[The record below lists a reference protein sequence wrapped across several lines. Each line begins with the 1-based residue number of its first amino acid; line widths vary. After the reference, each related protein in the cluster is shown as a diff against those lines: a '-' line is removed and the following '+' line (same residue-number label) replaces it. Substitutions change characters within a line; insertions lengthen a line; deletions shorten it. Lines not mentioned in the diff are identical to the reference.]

1 MSARRTSRRV
11 LNSTVALAAAGA
23 VALSPVLPLAQ
34 EYQPASQDPV
44 AIRIGAAADYTRLE
58 FAGVVGARSRVTVDG
73 RRVVVRIGTTAAPD
87 VSRLKVDPP
96 AGVEAVETRAVQ
108 GGTELILTLAEG
120 AEARTG
126 TADGAVFL
134 NLYAPGRVPEPVD
147 DGTPAPVG
155 LPNVPVRVD
164 ASASVATLKFDW
176 PLAVGAAVFRRGDT
190 VWIVF
195 DAAAK
200 LDLASTADLG
210 PAGAARWAAGPD
222 YVALRVEAP
231 KTLAV
236 SASVEGGTWTVR
248 IGGDAGAVGGISVDR
263 DPSGEPAL
271 VFNMAGSGRAI
282 WLTDPVVGDRFA
294 AVTAVGPAKGFPQR
308 RRTVD
313 LHVLPSAQGL
323 AIETVADDLS
333 IAADG
338 DRVVVSRPRGLIL
351 SSPTAL
357 LEAAEAPADGAP
369 RKAPNPAL
377 ILEDWRAPDEGGFLA
392 RHRKLQADA
401 AEEGAAAVDDPRAPA
416 EKRLAYARFLV
427 GSGLG
432 YEAVG
437 ALNALVDVQPGMLGE
452 AEVRGLRAAA
462 RVSVGRLEEAQAD
475 LSGAAL
481 AADPSAKAWLGLIA
495 SRQGDWEEAR
505 RQFAAAAGVVDAF
518 PPEWRARFGCAHALA
533 AIELGDLEAARALI
547 AYALSQQVGAAEQ
560 LQIRL
565 VQARL
570 FEKSGELDKAAA
582 VFAAVGKAPSD
593 AVAVPARLGVVRI
606 GLARGTM
613 TPKAAAAE
621 LETLR
626 WRWRGDATELEVIR
640 TLGQLYLSQ
649 GLYREALTALR
660 AAGPRM
666 ATMPGGIELQADVQ
680 AAFRMLFLEGG
691 ADGLQPIQALG
702 LFYDFRELTPIGA
715 DGDEMVRRLARR
727 LIDVDLLDQAAELL
741 KYQVDQRLDGVAR
754 AVVATDLAT
763 VYLMDRQPEAALQ
776 AIWSSRTTL
785 LPSEL
790 NAERRAL
797 EARALMDLG
806 RFDHAVEVLG
816 DDASPAALEVRA
828 EVLWKQ
834 ENWAGA
840 GVLYERLLGD
850 RHLDA
855 TTPLSAADETRLIRA
870 GVGYSLGKDDAGLS
884 RLAQR
889 YAPLVEKARNPDALR
904 IALYDPLTL
913 SSPSGLAAAIQSS
926 NTFTGWVESA
936 RTRFRAQTPA
946 VAPVQTQTGGATPAA
961 PPARPAPAG
970 A

>member
-34 EYQPASQDPV
+34 EYQPASMDPV
-44 AIRIGAAADYTRLE
+44 AIRIGAAEDYTRVE

-96 AGVEAVETRAVQ
+96 SGVESVETRAVQ

-126 TADGAVFL
+126 MADGAVFL
-134 NLYAPGRVPEPVD
+134 NLYAPGRAPERAAGETQADAAVP
-147 DGTPAPVG
+147 TVG
-155 LPNVPVRVD
+155 VRTE
-164 ASASVATLKFDW
+164 ATATALTLRFDW
-176 PLAVGAAVFRRGDT
+176 PRSVGAAVFRRGDA
-190 VWIVF
+190 VWVVF
-195 DAAAK
+195 DGAAK
-200 LDLASTADLG
+200 LDLADAADLG
-210 PAGAARWAAGPD
+210 PAKGARWAAGPD
-222 YVALRVEAP
+222 YVALRLEAP
-231 KTLAV
+231 KALTV
-236 SASVEGGTWTVR
+236 SASADGGAWTVR
-248 IGGDAGAVGGISVDR
+248 IGGGATPAGGVRVDR

-271 VFNMAGSGRAI
+271 AFNMAGSGRAI

-313 LHVLPSAQGL
+313 LHVLPTAQGL
-323 AIETVADDLS
+323 AIETLADDLS
-333 IAADG
+333 IVADG
-338 DRVVVSRPRGLIL
+338 DLVVVSRPRGLIL
-351 SSPTAL
+351 SSPAAL
-357 LEAAEAPADGAP
+357 LEAADAPADEAP

-377 ILEDWRAPDEGGFLA
+377 ILENWKASDDGGFLA
-392 RHRKLQADA
+392 RHRKLQAEA
-401 AEEGAAAVDDPRAPA
+401 AEEGADAAADPRAPA
-416 EKRLAYARFLV
+416 KKRLAYARFLV

-432 YEAVG
+432 YEALGV
-437 ALNALVDVQPGMLGE
+437 LNALVETQPGMLGE
-452 AEVRGLRAAA
+452 PEVRGLRAAA
-462 RVSVGRLEEAQAD
+462 RVSVGRLDEAQAD
-475 LSGAAL
+475 LSGAAISG
-481 AADPSAKAWLGLIA
+481 DPSAKAWLGLIA
-495 SRQGDWEEAR
+495 SRRGDWEEAR

-533 AIELGDLEAARALI
+533 AIELGDLEAARALL
-547 AYALSQQVGAAEQ
+547 AYALSQPIGAAEQ

-570 FEKSGELDKAAA
+570 FERTGELDKASA
-582 VFAAVGKAPSD
+582 VFAAVGKAPLD

-606 GLARGTM
+606 GLARGVM
-613 TPKAAAAE
+613 PAKDAAAE

-640 TLGQLYLSQ
+640 TLGRLYLSQ

-727 LIDVDLLDQAAELL
+727 LVDVDLLDQAAELL

-785 LPSEL
+785 LPSAL

-806 RFDHAVEVLG
+806 RFDHALEVLG

-834 ENWAGA
+834 ETWAGA
-840 GVLYERLLGD
+840 GALYERLLGD

-855 TTPLSAADETRLIRA
+855 ATPLSAADETRLIRA

-889 YAPLVEKARNPDALR
+889 YAPFVEKARSPDALR

-926 NTFTGWVESA
+926 NTFTGWVEGA
-936 RTRFRAQTPA
+936 RARFREQTPA
-946 VAPVQTQTGGATPAA
+946 AQTKTGGATPAA

>member
-34 EYQPASQDPV
+34 EYQPTSMDPV
-44 AIRIGAAADYTRLE
+44 AIRIGAAEDYTRVE

-96 AGVEAVETRAVQ
+96 SGVESVETRAVQ

-126 TADGAVFL
+126 MADGAVFL
-134 NLYAPGRVPEPVD
+134 NLYAPGRAPERAAGETQADAAVP
-147 DGTPAPVG
+147 TVG
-155 LPNVPVRVD
+155 VRTE
-164 ASASVATLKFDW
+164 ATATALTLRFDW
-176 PLAVGAAVFRRGDT
+176 PRSVGAAVFRRGDA
-190 VWIVF
+190 VWVVF
-195 DAAAK
+195 DGAAK
-200 LDLASTADLG
+200 LDLADAADLG
-210 PAGAARWAAGPD
+210 PAKGARWAAGPD
-222 YVALRVEAP
+222 YVALRLEAP
-231 KTLAV
+231 KALTV
-236 SASVEGGTWTVR
+236 SASADGGAWTVR
-248 IGGDAGAVGGISVDR
+248 IGGEATPAGGVRVDR

-271 VFNMAGSGRAI
+271 AFNMAGSGRAI

-313 LHVLPSAQGL
+313 LHVLPTAQGL
-323 AIETVADDLS
+323 AIETLADDLS
-333 IAADG
+333 IVADG
-338 DRVVVSRPRGLIL
+338 DLVVVSRPRGLIL
-351 SSPTAL
+351 SSPAAL
-357 LEAAEAPADGAP
+357 LEAADAPADEAP

-377 ILEDWRAPDEGGFLA
+377 ILENWKASDDGGFLA
-392 RHRKLQADA
+392 RHRKLQAEA
-401 AEEGAAAVDDPRAPA
+401 AEEGAAAAADPRAPA

-432 YEAVG
+432 YEALGV
-437 ALNALVDVQPGMLGE
+437 LNALVETQPGMLGE
-452 AEVRGLRAAA
+452 PEVRGLRAAA
-462 RVSVGRLEEAQAD
+462 RVSVGRLDEAQAD
-475 LSGAAL
+475 LSGAAISG
-481 AADPSAKAWLGLIA
+481 APSAKAWLGLIA
-495 SRQGDWEEAR
+495 SRRGDWEEAR

-533 AIELGDLEAARALI
+533 AIELGDLEAARALL
-547 AYALSQQVGAAEQ
+547 AYALSQPIGAAEQ

-570 FEKSGELDKAAA
+570 FERTGELDKASA
-582 VFAAVGKAPSD
+582 VFAAVGKAPLD

-606 GLARGTM
+606 GLARGVM
-613 TPKAAAAE
+613 PAKDAAAE

-640 TLGQLYLSQ
+640 TLGRLYLSQ

-727 LIDVDLLDQAAELL
+727 LVDVDLLDQAAELL

-785 LPSEL
+785 LPSAL

-806 RFDHAVEVLG
+806 RFDHALEVLG

-840 GVLYERLLGD
+840 GALYERLLGD

-855 TTPLSAADETRLIRA
+855 ATPLSAADETRLIRA

-889 YAPLVEKARNPDALR
+889 YAPFVEKARSPDALR

-926 NTFTGWVESA
+926 NTFTGWVEGA
-936 RTRFRAQTPA
+936 RARFREQTPA
-946 VAPVQTQTGGATPAA
+946 AQTKTGGATPAA

>member
-34 EYQPASQDPV
+34 EYQPASMDPV
-44 AIRIGAAADYTRLE
+44 AIRIGAAEDYTRVE

-96 AGVEAVETRAVQ
+96 SGVESVETRAVQ

-126 TADGAVFL
+126 MADGAVFL
-134 NLYAPGRVPEPVD
+134 NLYAPGRAPERAAGETQADAAVP
-147 DGTPAPVG
+147 TVG
-155 LPNVPVRVD
+155 VRTE
-164 ASASVATLKFDW
+164 ATATALTLRFDW
-176 PLAVGAAVFRRGDT
+176 PRSVGAAVFRRGDA
-190 VWIVF
+190 VWVVF
-195 DAAAK
+195 DGAAK
-200 LDLASTADLG
+200 LDLADPADLG
-210 PAGAARWAAGPD
+210 PAKGARWAAGPD
-222 YVALRVEAP
+222 YVALRLEAP
-231 KTLAV
+231 KALTV
-236 SASVEGGTWTVR
+236 SASADGGAWTVR
-248 IGGDAGAVGGISVDR
+248 IGGGATPAGGVRVDR

-271 VFNMAGSGRAI
+271 AFNMAGSGRAI

-313 LHVLPSAQGL
+313 LHVLPTAQGL
-323 AIETVADDLS
+323 AIETLADDLS
-333 IAADG
+333 IVADG
-338 DRVVVSRPRGLIL
+338 DLVVVSRPRGLIL
-351 SSPTAL
+351 SSPAAL
-357 LEAAEAPADGAP
+357 LEAADAPADEAP

-377 ILEDWRAPDEGGFLA
+377 ILENWKASDDGGFLA
-392 RHRKLQADA
+392 RHRKLQAEA
-401 AEEGAAAVDDPRAPA
+401 AEEGAAAAADPRASA

-432 YEAVG
+432 YEALGV
-437 ALNALVDVQPGMLGE
+437 LNALVETQPGMLGE
-452 AEVRGLRAAA
+452 PEVRGLRAAA
-462 RVSVGRLEEAQAD
+462 RVSVGRLDEAQAD
-475 LSGAAL
+475 LSGAAISG
-481 AADPSAKAWLGLIA
+481 DPSAKAWLGLIA
-495 SRQGDWEEAR
+495 SRRGDWEEAR

-533 AIELGDLEAARALI
+533 AIELGDLEAARALL
-547 AYALSQQVGAAEQ
+547 AYALSQPIGAAEQ

-570 FEKSGELDKAAA
+570 FERTGELDKASA
-582 VFAAVGKAPSD
+582 VFAAVGKAPLD

-606 GLARGTM
+606 GLARGVM
-613 TPKAAAAE
+613 PAKDAAAE

-640 TLGQLYLSQ
+640 TLGRLYLSQ

-727 LIDVDLLDQAAELL
+727 LVDVDLLDQAAELL

-785 LPSEL
+785 LPSAL

-806 RFDHAVEVLG
+806 RFDHALEVLG

-834 ENWAGA
+834 ETWAGA
-840 GVLYERLLGD
+840 GALYERLLGD

-855 TTPLSAADETRLIRA
+855 ATPLSAADETRLIRA

-889 YAPLVEKARNPDALR
+889 YAPFVEKARSPDALR

-926 NTFTGWVESA
+926 NTFTGWVEGA
-936 RTRFRAQTPA
+936 RARFREQTPA
-946 VAPVQTQTGGATPAA
+946 AQTKTGGATPAA

>member
-34 EYQPASQDPV
+34 EYQPAALDPV

-58 FAGVVGARSRVTVDG
+58 FAGVVGARARVVIEG

-108 GGTELILTLAEG
+108 GGTELVLTLAEG

-134 NLYAPGRVPEPVD
+134 NLYAPGRAPEP
-147 DGTPAPVG
+147 
-155 LPNVPVRVD
+155 
-164 ASASVATLKFDW
+164 SVAETSAEADVPTVGVRTEATADGVTLRFDW
-176 PLAVGAAVFRRGDT
+176 PRSVGAAVFRRGEA
-190 VWIVF
+190 VWVVF

-200 LDLASTADLG
+200 LDLADAANLG
-210 PAGAARWAAGPD
+210 PAKGARWAAGPD
-222 YVALRVEAP
+222 YVALRLEAP
-231 KTLAV
+231 KALTV
-236 SASVEGGTWTVR
+236 SASADGGAWTVR
-248 IGGDAGAVGGISVDR
+248 IGGGATPAGGVSLDR

-271 VFNMAGSGRAI
+271 AFNMAGSGRAI

-323 AIETVADDLS
+323 AIETLADDLS

-338 DRVVVSRPRGLIL
+338 DRVIVSRPRGLIL

-357 LEAAEAPADGAP
+357 LEAAEPTADDAP

-377 ILEDWRAPDEGGFLA
+377 ILEDWKGRDEDGFLA
-392 RHRKLQADA
+392 RHRKLQAEA

-432 YEAVG
+432 YEAIG

-462 RVSVGRLEEAQAD
+462 RVSIGRLEEAQAD
-475 LSGAAL
+475 LSGAAI
-481 AADPSAKAWLGLIA
+481 AGDPSARAWLGLIA
-495 SRQGDWEEAR
+495 SRRGDWEEAR

-518 PPEWRARFGCAHALA
+518 PPEWRARFACAHAMA
-533 AIELGDLEAARALI
+533 AIELGDVEAARALI
-547 AYALSQQVGAAEQ
+547 AYALSQQIGASEQ

-570 FEKSGELDKAAA
+570 FEQIGELDKAAA
-582 VFAAVGKAPSD
+582 VFTAVGKAPLD

-606 GLARGTM
+606 GMANGKVV
-613 TPKAAAAE
+613 PKAAAAE

-640 TLGQLYLSQ
+640 TLGRLYLSQ

-666 ATMPGGIELQADVQ
+666 ATMPGGVELQADVQ

-741 KYQVDQRLDGVAR
+741 KYQADQRLDGVAR

-785 LPSEL
+785 LPAAL

-806 RFDHAVEVLG
+806 RFDHALEVLG
-816 DDASPAALEVRA
+816 DDASTAALEVRA

-840 GVLYERLLGD
+840 GALYERLLGD

-855 TTPLSAADETRLIRA
+855 ATPLSAADETRLIRA
-870 GVGYSLGKDDAGLS
+870 GVGYSLSNDDAGLS

-889 YAPLVEKARNPDALR
+889 YAPFVEKARNPDAVR

-926 NTFTGWVESA
+926 NTFTGWVEGA
-936 RTRFRAQTPA
+936 RTKFREQTPA
-946 VAPVQTQTGGATPAA
+946 AQTKTGGTTPAA

>member
-34 EYQPASQDPV
+34 EYQPASMDPV
-44 AIRIGAAADYTRLE
+44 AIRIGAAEDYTRVE

-96 AGVEAVETRAVQ
+96 SGVESVETRAVQ

-126 TADGAVFL
+126 MADGAVFL
-134 NLYAPGRVPEPVD
+134 NLYAPGRAPERAAGETQADAAVP
-147 DGTPAPVG
+147 TVG
-155 LPNVPVRVD
+155 VRTE
-164 ASASVATLKFDW
+164 ATATALTLRFDW
-176 PLAVGAAVFRRGDT
+176 PRSVGAAVFRRGDA
-190 VWIVF
+190 VWVVF
-195 DAAAK
+195 DGAAK
-200 LDLASTADLG
+200 LDLADAADLG
-210 PAGAARWAAGPD
+210 PAKGARWAAGPD
-222 YVALRVEAP
+222 YVALRLEAP
-231 KTLAV
+231 KALTV
-236 SASVEGGTWTVR
+236 SASADGGAWTVR
-248 IGGDAGAVGGISVDR
+248 IGGGATPAGGVRVDR

-271 VFNMAGSGRAI
+271 AFNMAGSGRAI

-313 LHVLPSAQGL
+313 LHVLPTAQGL
-323 AIETVADDLS
+323 AIETLADDLS
-333 IAADG
+333 IVADG
-338 DRVVVSRPRGLIL
+338 DLVVVSRPRGLIL
-351 SSPTAL
+351 SSPAAL
-357 LEAAEAPADGAP
+357 LEAADAPADEAP

-377 ILEDWRAPDEGGFLA
+377 ILENWKASDDGGFLA
-392 RHRKLQADA
+392 RHRKLQAEA
-401 AEEGAAAVDDPRAPA
+401 AEEGAAAAADPRAPA

-432 YEAVG
+432 YEALGV
-437 ALNALVDVQPGMLGE
+437 LNALVETQPGMLGE
-452 AEVRGLRAAA
+452 PEVRGLRAAA
-462 RVSVGRLEEAQAD
+462 RVSVGRLDEAQAD
-475 LSGAAL
+475 LSGAAISS
-481 AADPSAKAWLGLIA
+481 DPSAKAWLGLIA
-495 SRQGDWEEAR
+495 SRRGDWEEAR

-533 AIELGDLEAARALI
+533 AIELGDLEAARALL
-547 AYALSQQVGAAEQ
+547 AYALSQPIGAAEQ

-570 FEKSGELDKAAA
+570 FERTGELDKASA
-582 VFAAVGKAPSD
+582 VFAAVGKAPLD

-606 GLARGTM
+606 GLARGVM
-613 TPKAAAAE
+613 PAKDAAAE

-640 TLGQLYLSQ
+640 TLGRLYLSQ

-727 LIDVDLLDQAAELL
+727 LVDVDLLDQAAELL

-785 LPSEL
+785 LPSAL

-806 RFDHAVEVLG
+806 RFDHALEVLG

-834 ENWAGA
+834 ETWAGA
-840 GVLYERLLGD
+840 GALYERLLGD

-855 TTPLSAADETRLIRA
+855 ATPLSAADETRLIRA

-889 YAPLVEKARNPDALR
+889 YAPFVEKARSPDALR

-926 NTFTGWVESA
+926 NTFTGWVEGA
-936 RTRFRAQTPA
+936 RARFREQTPA
-946 VAPVQTQTGGATPAA
+946 AQTKTGGATPAA

>member
-34 EYQPASQDPV
+34 EYQPTSMDPV
-44 AIRIGAAADYTRLE
+44 AIRIGAAEDYTRVE

-96 AGVEAVETRAVQ
+96 SGVESVETRAVQ

-126 TADGAVFL
+126 MADGAVFL
-134 NLYAPGRVPEPVD
+134 NLYAPGRAPERAAGETQADAAVP
-147 DGTPAPVG
+147 TVG
-155 LPNVPVRVD
+155 VRTE
-164 ASASVATLKFDW
+164 ATATALTLRFDW
-176 PLAVGAAVFRRGDT
+176 PRSVGAAVFRRGDA
-190 VWIVF
+190 VWVVF
-195 DAAAK
+195 DGAAK
-200 LDLASTADLG
+200 LDLADAADLG
-210 PAGAARWAAGPD
+210 PAKGARWAAGPD
-222 YVALRVEAP
+222 YVALRLEAP
-231 KTLAV
+231 KALTV
-236 SASVEGGTWTVR
+236 SASADGGAWTVR
-248 IGGDAGAVGGISVDR
+248 IGGGATPAGGVRVDR

-271 VFNMAGSGRAI
+271 AFNMAGSGRAI

-313 LHVLPSAQGL
+313 LHVLPTAQGL
-323 AIETVADDLS
+323 AIETLADDLS
-333 IAADG
+333 IVADG
-338 DRVVVSRPRGLIL
+338 DLVVVSRPRGLIL
-351 SSPTAL
+351 SSPAAL
-357 LEAAEAPADGAP
+357 LEAADAPADEAP

-377 ILEDWRAPDEGGFLA
+377 ILENWKASDDGGFLA
-392 RHRKLQADA
+392 RHRKLQAEA
-401 AEEGAAAVDDPRAPA
+401 AEEGAAAAADPRAPA

-432 YEAVG
+432 YEALGV
-437 ALNALVDVQPGMLGE
+437 LNALVETQPGMLGE
-452 AEVRGLRAAA
+452 PEVRGLRAAA
-462 RVSVGRLEEAQAD
+462 RVSVGRLDEAQAD
-475 LSGAAL
+475 LSGAAISG
-481 AADPSAKAWLGLIA
+481 DPSAKAWLGLIA
-495 SRQGDWEEAR
+495 SRRGDWEEAR

-533 AIELGDLEAARALI
+533 AIELGDLEAARALL
-547 AYALSQQVGAAEQ
+547 AYALSQPIGAAEQ

-570 FEKSGELDKAAA
+570 FERTGELDKASA
-582 VFAAVGKAPSD
+582 VFAAVGKAPLD

-606 GLARGTM
+606 GLARGVM
-613 TPKAAAAE
+613 PAKDAAAE

-640 TLGQLYLSQ
+640 TLGRLYLSQ

-727 LIDVDLLDQAAELL
+727 LVDVDLLDQAAELL

-785 LPSEL
+785 LPSAL

-806 RFDHAVEVLG
+806 RFDHALEVLG

-840 GVLYERLLGD
+840 GALYERLLGD

-855 TTPLSAADETRLIRA
+855 ATPLSAADETRLIRA

-889 YAPLVEKARNPDALR
+889 YAPFVEKARSPDALR

-926 NTFTGWVESA
+926 NTFTGWVEGA
-936 RTRFRAQTPA
+936 RARFREQTPA
-946 VAPVQTQTGGATPAA
+946 AQTKTGGATPAA